1 MTVTYRIVELLDR
14 RIGQVVYEVW
24 SANAATGYQWLVA
37 ECNTRAEAR
46 EVMRRHQEMEAK
58 R

>member
-14 RIGQVVYEVW
+14 RRGQIVYEVW
-24 SANAATGYQWLVA
+24 SANMATGYQWLVA
-37 ECNTRAEAR
+37 ECNSRADAR
-46 EVMRRHQEMEAK
+46 EVMERHQATEAK